1 MSAGIDPFPRSEGRT
16 GWGVLATG
24 GASRLFTAD
33 LLGHGHRVT
42 AVGSRSAASAAS
54 FAAEFGI
61 PNAHGSYEALFDD
74 PGVDVVY
81 IASPHNFHAAQA
93 IAALDHGKHVLVEK
107 AFTLTAA
114 EAREVAGLGQRAGL
128 LVMEAMWTRFLPH
141 MEFVRSVIQSGRL
154 GQVTSLHADH
164 TQRLPADP
172 GHRIN
177 DPHRAGGALLDLGS
191 YPVSFA
197 CELLG
202 TPSEV
207 AALATFKDTGVDGSV
222 ATVFRHRGGAVST
235 TYSSSETRGRN
246 TAVVLGTEARLE
258 ISAVWYT
265 PAVVTVYA
273 PDDRVIDRF
282 DQPVSGRGMQYQA
295 TELERRLSAGE
306 TRSPLLT
313 PDESV
318 SIMSVMDDVRDVI
331 GLRYPSESDPGAAA
345 AGHPQSS

>member
-1 MSAGIDPFPRSEGRT
+1 M
-16 GWGVLATG
+16 
-24 GASRLFTAD
+24 
-33 LLGHGHRVT
+33 
-42 AVGSRSAASAAS
+42 ASATS

-61 PNAHGSYEALFDD
+61 PRAHGSYEALLDD

-93 IAALDHGKHVLVEK
+93 IAALGHGKHVLVEK

-114 EAREVAGLGQRAGL
+114 EAHEVAELGRRNGL

-141 MEFVRSVIQSGRL
+141 MAFVRSVIADARL

-177 DPHRAGGALLDLGS
+177 DPRLAGGALLDLGS
-191 YPVSFA
+191 YPISFA
-197 CELLG
+197 CDLLG
-202 TPSEV
+202 PPSEV
-207 AALATFKDTGVDGSV
+207 SALATFKDTGVDGSV
-222 ATVFRHRGGAVST
+222 ATIFRHRGGALST

-273 PDDRVIDRF
+273 PDDRVIDTF
-282 DQPVSGRGMQYQA
+282 DRPVSGRGMQYQA
-295 TELERRLSAGE
+295 AELESRLNAGE

-318 SIMSVMDDVRDVI
+318 SIMSVMDDIRIQI
-331 GLRYPSESDPGAAA
+331 GLRYPGEPDLGATGPVNLPG
-345 AGHPQSS
+345 S